1 MRQLREDLQRAEGMI
16 SSAANGEPDP
26 GERMQ
31 ETLADTRA
39 LRRALQQAGAEKRVD
54 DLEVAPDLRQ
64 QAQGVSQDVTALLR
78 ALSGAGVQARD
89 VDQLRRLAAD
99 IQASDFSGNP
109 DVLARE
115 ARQALALVEQLE
127 LQLAKAVNG
136 DDQGI
141 RSAVEEE
148 IPQQHREIV
157 ADYYRKLGQT
167 GEEE

>member
-1 MRQLREDLQRAEGMI
+1 M
-16 SSAANGEPDP
+16 
-26 GERMQ
+26 
-31 ETLADTRA
+31 
-39 LRRALQQAGAEKRVD
+39 
-54 DLEVAPDLRQ
+54 
-64 QAQGVSQDVTALLR
+64 
-78 ALSGAGVQARD
+78 
-89 VDQLRRLAAD
+89 
-99 IQASDFSGNP
+99 
-109 DVLARE
+109 LARE

-148 IPQQHREIV
+148 SPQQHREIV